1 MFKKNSL
8 RFAQMRQWKKNYN
21 FVISSL
27 TICDRL
33 FTMYSNYVNQTEKM
47 DFFFFLSFFVNHHL
61 LNEFRFF
68 FFLYRIFYF

>member
-1 MFKKNSL
+1 MFKKNSS
-8 RFAQMRQWKKNYN
+8 RFAQMRQWKKKYN

-33 FTMYSNYVNQTEKM
+33 FTMYSNYVNQTENM
-47 DFFFFLSFFVNHHL
+47 DFFLFLCFFVNHHL
-61 LNEFRFF
+61 LNEFSFF

>member
-1 MFKKNSL
+1 MFKKNSS

-33 FTMYSNYVNQTEKM
+33 FTMYFNYVNQTEKM
-47 DFFFFLSFFVNHHL
+47 DFFFFLCFFVNHHL
-61 LNEFRFF
+61 LNEFSFF
-68 FFLYRIFYF
+68 FFLYRILYF